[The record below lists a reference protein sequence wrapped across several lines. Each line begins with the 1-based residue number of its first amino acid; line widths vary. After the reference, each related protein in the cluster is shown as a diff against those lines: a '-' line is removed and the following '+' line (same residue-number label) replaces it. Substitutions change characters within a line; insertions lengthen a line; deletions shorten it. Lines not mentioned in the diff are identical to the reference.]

1 MTLITGS
8 SFQNPVQQY
17 ARVENKTSG
26 SIHRHETAK
35 VSSVQKSTGFRWKNM
50 GIEYQTEDIHVQP
63 GTRTAR
69 TFIHEMREAREIQ
82 SLTSHKTS
90 QNFSR
95 HYGPHHPRS
104 AATAY
109 EAQARI
115 PLDYSRPMLNM
126 AV

>member
-1 MTLITGS
+1 MTLITSS

-26 SIHRHETAK
+26 SIHRHEVSK
-35 VSSVQKSTGFRWKNM
+35 VTSVQKSTGFRWKNL

-63 GTRTAR
+63 GNKTSR
-69 TFIHEMREAREIQ
+69 TFVHEMREAREIK
-82 SLTSHKTS
+82 SLTSYKAG
-90 QNFSR
+90 QN
-95 HYGPHHPRS
+95 YGSHHPKS

-109 EAQARI
+109 AAQARI
-115 PLDYSRPMLNM
+115 PLDYSHPMLNM

>member
-1 MTLITGS
+1 MTLITSS

-26 SIHRHETAK
+26 SIRGHEVSR
-35 VSSVQKSTGFRWKNM
+35 VSSVQKSTGFRWKNL

-63 GTRTAR
+63 GNKPSR
-69 TFIHEMREAREIQ
+69 TFVHEMREAREIK
-82 SLTSHKTS
+82 SLGSYKS
-90 QNFSR
+90 GQN
-95 HYGPHHPRS
+95 YGPHHPKS
-104 AATAY
+104 AASAY
-109 EAQARI
+109 ASQAGT